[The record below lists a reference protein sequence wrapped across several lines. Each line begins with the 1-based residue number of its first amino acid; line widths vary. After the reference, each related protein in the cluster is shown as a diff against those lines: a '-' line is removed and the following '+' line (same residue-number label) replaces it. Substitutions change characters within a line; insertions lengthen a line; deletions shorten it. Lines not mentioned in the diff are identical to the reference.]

1 MEAASEVSN
10 VFWSKGRLYGKS
22 NPRDCNPQERRLK
35 MAETEYASAAGA
47 YVEAM
52 RTVRGAK
59 NLFFGL
65 LVLVILFLVAAFC
78 LVQYG
83 GVLEGET
90 RLVWDHWLK
99 WAFSFSAFIG
109 VVVGCLY
116 VLTLLVGL
124 KISLAGRLEGAAG
137 LTKGFFW
144 SLLFLAILLP
154 WQNILVHEA
163 DGEQMPMLRTVPG
176 VLYGLS
182 ELKQKTDVEAKQ
194 PKEARKSK
202 PDLPLE
208 EDEPTKLNLPKE
220 AWLAMRFI
228 FYPMGA
234 LLLLVAAQSKYRPQ
248 RVEMPEPVSVSRLTE
263 QPPETLQ

>member
-1 MEAASEVSN
+1 M
-10 VFWSKGRLYGKS
+10 
-22 NPRDCNPQERRLK
+22 
-35 MAETEYASAAGA
+35 
-47 YVEAM
+47 EAM
-52 RTVRGAK
+52 RTVRGVK

-65 LVLVILFLVAAFC
+65 LVVVILFLVAAFC
-78 LVQYG
+78 LVQYA

-90 RLVWDHWLK
+90 RLAWENWLN
-99 WAFSFSAFIG
+99 WAFPFSAFVG

-154 WQNILVHEA
+154 WQNILVHKVA
-163 DGEQMPMLRTVPG
+163 GEQIPMLRSVPG

-182 ELKQKTDVEAKQ
+182 ELKQATAVKAEES
-194 PKEARKSK
+194 KEARKSK
-202 PDLPLE
+202 PKEAVEKE
-208 EDEPTKLNLPKE
+208 EGRKVDVPKE
-220 AWLAMRFI
+220 AWLAIRFI
-228 FYPMGA
+228 LYPIAA

-248 RVEMPEPVSVSRLTE
+248 RVEMPEPVSVSRLSE
-263 QPPETLQ
+263 EPAEKQQ

>member
-1 MEAASEVSN
+1 
-10 VFWSKGRLYGKS
+10 
-22 NPRDCNPQERRLK
+22 
-35 MAETEYASAAGA
+35 MAQGEYASAAGA

-65 LVLVILFLVAAFC
+65 LVVVILFLVAAFC
-78 LVQYG
+78 LVQYA
-83 GVLEGET
+83 GVLEGESEPF
-90 RLVWDHWLK
+90 WDNWLN
-99 WAFSFSAFIG
+99 WAFPFSAFVG

-144 SLLFLAILLP
+144 SLLFLAIFLP
-154 WQNILVHEA
+154 WQNILVHKVA
-163 DGEQMPMLRTVPG
+163 GEEVPMLHTVPG
-176 VLYGLS
+176 VLYGLG
-182 ELKQKTDVEAKQ
+182 ELKQKTAVKVQE

-202 PDLPLE
+202 PKDAVE
-208 EDEPTKLNLPKE
+208 EDEGTKVDVPKE
-220 AWLAMRFI
+220 ARLAIRFI
-228 FYPMGA
+228 LYPIAA

-248 RVEMPEPVSVSRLTE
+248 RVEMPEPVSISRLTE
-263 QPPETLQ
+263 QPAETPQ